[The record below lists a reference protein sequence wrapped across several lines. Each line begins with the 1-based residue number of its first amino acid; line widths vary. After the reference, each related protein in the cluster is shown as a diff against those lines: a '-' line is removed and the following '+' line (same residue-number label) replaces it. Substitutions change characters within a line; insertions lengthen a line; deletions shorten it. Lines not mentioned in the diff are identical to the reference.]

1 VRFREVIGVAHVLRT
16 LAIVAIAAM
25 FVAACGRAPAP
36 LTHDAYVWQR
46 QWTPALRD
54 AMASSADL
62 VRDWRVLVAQADRN
76 GAFHTFAPDRE
87 ALARS
92 GRPVVLVVRID
103 GRLASFD
110 AQVLAE
116 RIAALTAG
124 WPSTQLAGIEIDYDC
139 PTARLPAYTAFL
151 GQLRPRLGSLSLSI
165 TALPTWIGSRDLDVL
180 LAVPDESVLQVHAVQ
195 APQAGL
201 FDPVIADRWV
211 DAFATHTRKPFRVAL
226 PTYGS
231 RVSWN
236 DDGSLL
242 AVESERAA
250 LAAGATSSELYAAP
264 DTVMAFVATLSRN
277 RLRGL
282 AGIVWFRLPTVDD
295 TRAWSLA
302 TWRGVVSGHLDKQ
315 PLLLTLKP
323 GSSADAPSDVMLENA
338 GATDAA
344 PPSRVALPASCELA
358 DGIDGYRLQRTDAS
372 LELIAENARPVPART
387 RRAIG
392 WARCK
397 PGTPLTLSPTPAQG
411 TPVS

>member
-1 VRFREVIGVAHVLRT
+1 MLRT
-16 LAIVAIAAM
+16 LAIVTIAAM
-25 FVAACGRAPAP
+25 LVAACDRTSAP
-36 LTHDAYVWQR
+36 LAHDAYVWQR

-54 AMASSADL
+54 AMASSSDL

-92 GRPVVLVVRID
+92 GRSVVLVVRID
-103 GRLASFD
+103 GRLAAFD
-110 AQVLAE
+110 AAVLSD
-116 RIAALTAG
+116 RIAALRAA
-124 WPSTQLAGIEIDYDC
+124 WPAALIAGIEIDYDC

-151 GQLRPRLGSLSLSI
+151 TSLRSRLGSLPLSI
-165 TALPTWIGSRDLDVL
+165 TALPTWLGSRDLDAL

-201 FDPVIADRWV
+201 FDPLVANRWI
-211 DAFATHTRKPFRVAL
+211 DEFAAHTCKPFRVAL

-236 DDGSLL
+236 EDGSLL
-242 AVESERAA
+242 AVESEQSA

-264 DTVMAFVATLSRN
+264 DTLMAFVEQLSKDRP
-277 RLRGL
+277 RGL
-282 AGIVWFRLPTVDD
+282 AGVVWFRLPTADD

-302 TWRGVVSGHLDKQ
+302 TWRGVVRGQLDTP
-315 PLLLTLKP
+315 PLLITLQP
-323 GSSADAPSDVMLENA
+323 GRAADAPSDVMLENR

-344 PPSRVALPASCELA
+344 PPPRVALPASCELA
-358 DGIDGYRLQRTDAS
+358 DGIDGYRLQRAGAS
-372 LELIAENARPVPART
+372 FELIAEGARQIPAHT
-387 RRAIG
+387 RRSIG

>member
-1 VRFREVIGVAHVLRT
+1 MGHVLRS
-16 LAIVAIAAM
+16 LAIVAIA
-25 FVAACGRAPAP
+25 VVLVTACGRAPVP

-46 QWTPALRD
+46 QWTPALRE
-54 AMASSADL
+54 AVASSSDL

-76 GAFHTFAPDRE
+76 GVFHRFAPDRE

-110 AQVLAE
+110 AQVLAD

-139 PTARLPAYTAFL
+139 PTSRLPAYTAFL
-151 GQLRPRLGSLSLSI
+151 AALRPRLGTLSLSI
-165 TALPTWIGSRDLDVL
+165 TALPTWLGSRDLDPL
-180 LAVPDESVLQVHAVQ
+180 LAQPDESVLQVHAVQ

-201 FDPVIADRWV
+201 FDPAVADRWV
-211 DAFATHTRKPFRVAL
+211 DEFATHTRKPFRVAL

-236 DDGSLL
+236 EDGSLL
-242 AVESERAA
+242 AVESEQAA
-250 LAAGATSSELYAAP
+250 LAAGATSAELYAAP
-264 DTVMAFVATLSRN
+264 DALMAFVAQLSKDRP
-277 RLRGL
+277 RGL
-282 AGIVWFRLPTVDD
+282 VGVVWFRLPTVDD

-302 TWRGVVSGHLDKQ
+302 TWRGVVTGHLDTRPLVMTLQ
-315 PLLLTLKP
+315 PGP
-323 GSSADAPSDVMLENA
+323 SADAPSDVILENA
-338 GATDAA
+338 GATDVA

-358 DGIDGYRLQRTDAS
+358 DGIDGYRLQRHDAQ
-372 LELIAENARPVPART
+372 LELVAERARPIPAHT

-397 PGTPLTLSPTPAQG
+397 PGTPLTLSPTPVQG
-411 TPVS
+411 MPVS

>member
-1 VRFREVIGVAHVLRT
+1 MLRT
-16 LAIVAIAAM
+16 LAIVTIAAM
-25 FVAACGRAPAP
+25 LVAACDRTSAP

-103 GRLASFD
+103 GRLAAFD
-110 AQVLAE
+110 AAVLSD
-116 RIAALTAG
+116 RIAALRAA
-124 WPSTQLAGIEIDYDC
+124 WPAALIAGIEIDYDC
-139 PTARLPAYTAFL
+139 PTARLPAYTAFVTS
-151 GQLRPRLGSLSLSI
+151 LRSRLGSLPLSI
-165 TALPTWIGSRDLDVL
+165 TALPTWLGSRDLDAL

-201 FDPVIADRWV
+201 FDPLVANRWI
-211 DAFATHTRKPFRVAL
+211 DEFAAHTRKPFRVAL

-236 DDGSLL
+236 EDGSLL
-242 AVESERAA
+242 AVESEQSA

-264 DTVMAFVATLSRN
+264 NTVMAFVEQLSKDRP
-277 RLRGL
+277 RGL
-282 AGIVWFRLPTVDD
+282 AGVVWFRLPTADD

-302 TWRGVVSGHLDKQ
+302 TWRGVVRGQLDTL
-315 PLLLTLKP
+315 PLLITLQP
-323 GSSADAPSDVMLENA
+323 GRAADAPSDVMLENR

-344 PPSRVALPASCELA
+344 PPPRVALPASCELA
-358 DGIDGYRLQRTDAS
+358 DGIDGYRLQRAGAS
-372 LELIAENARPVPART
+372 FELIAEGARQIPAHT
-387 RRAIG
+387 RRSIG

>member
-1 VRFREVIGVAHVLRT
+1 MLRT
-16 LAIVAIAAM
+16 LAIVTIAAM
-25 FVAACGRAPAP
+25 LVAACGRTSAP

-54 AMASSADL
+54 AMASSTDV

-87 ALARS
+87 TLARS

-103 GRLASFD
+103 GRLAAFD
-110 AQVLAE
+110 AAVLID
-116 RIAALTAG
+116 RVAALTAG
-124 WPSTQLAGIEIDYDC
+124 WPVTLVAGIEIDYDC
-139 PTARLPAYTAFL
+139 PTSRLPAYTAFL
-151 GQLRPRLGSLSLSI
+151 TQLRSRLGSLSLSI
-165 TALPTWIGSRDLDVL
+165 TALPTWLGSRDLDAL

-201 FDPVIADRWV
+201 FDPLVANRWIEE
-211 DAFATHTRKPFRVAL
+211 FATRTRKPFRVAL

-236 DDGSLL
+236 EDGSLL
-242 AVESERAA
+242 AVESEQNA

-264 DTVMAFVATLSRN
+264 DTLMAFVEHLSKDRP
-277 RLRGL
+277 RGL

-302 TWRGVVSGHLDKQ
+302 TWRGVVQGHLDTR
-315 PLLLTLKP
+315 PLQLTLQP
-323 GSSADAPSDVMLENA
+323 GASAGAPADVMLENIGTA
-338 GATDAA
+338 DAT
-344 PPSRVALPASCELA
+344 PPSRVALPASCDMA
-358 DGIDGYRLQRTDAS
+358 DGIDGYRLQRVDAS
-372 LELIAENARPVPART
+372 FELIADGARPIPAHT
-387 RRAIG
+387 RRSIG

-397 PGTPLTLSPTPAQG
+397 PGTPLTLSPTSPQG

>member
-1 VRFREVIGVAHVLRT
+1 MAHVLRN
-16 LAIVAIAAM
+16 LAITAFVALL
-25 FVAACGRAPAP
+25 VAACGRAPAP

-46 QWTPALRD
+46 QWTPALRE
-54 AMASSADL
+54 AMSRSTDL

-87 ALARS
+87 ALVRS

-103 GRLASFD
+103 GRLARFD
-110 AQVLAE
+110 AGVLAE

-139 PTARLPAYTAFL
+139 PTSRLPAYTDFL
-151 GQLRPRLGSLSLSI
+151 AALRPRLAALPLSI
-165 TALPTWIGSRDLDVL
+165 TALPTWIGSRDLDAL

-201 FDPVIADRWV
+201 FDPLIADRWV
-211 DAFATHTRKPFRVAL
+211 DEFATHTRKPFRVAL

-236 DDGSLL
+236 EDGSLL

-250 LAAGATSSELYAAP
+250 LAAGATSAELYAAP
-264 DTVMAFVATLSRN
+264 DTLMAFVAHLTKDRP
-277 RLRGL
+277 RGFV
-282 AGIVWFRLPTVDD
+282 GVVWFRLPTVDD

-302 TWRGVVSGHLDKQ
+302 TWRGVVRGQLDTR
-315 PLLLTLKP
+315 PLLITLQP
-323 GSSADAPSDVMLENA
+323 GVTADAPFEVMLDNA
-338 GATDAA
+338 AVTDAV
-344 PPSRVALPASCELA
+344 PPQRIALPSSCDVA
-358 DGIDGYRLQRTDAS
+358 DGIDGYRLRRTDNA
-372 LELIAENARPVPART
+372 LELIADGARPLKAQT
-387 RRAIG
+387 RRSIG

-397 PGTPLTLSPTPAQG
+397 AGTPLTLSPTPSEG